1 MNENIDLSKIL
12 KGCPVGTEFYHVVYG
27 KVWFDDILNGDSDEY
42 CFITFSLCDESH
54 TVISVT
60 KKGTF
65 SMRYDGECLIF
76 PSKEQRDWS
85 KFERFWD
92 KPKKVEMNI
101 EDIKSGIL
109 NRIKST
115 QKYSRITK
123 EKIMEW
129 INEIP
134 TIDFNPHTITEDK
147 EEANEKFLY
156 NRKVSE
162 IIDYLSKY
170 KDCILE
176 ERYFGYEFCI
186 YRPETSDEIIERI
199 CNIVDVSCRVFL
211 EQNDEIANIDEQIH
225 KLENRKKQILL
236 QK

>member
-1 MNENIDLSKIL
+1 
-12 KGCPVGTEFYHVVYG
+12 
-27 KVWFDDILNGDSDEY
+27 
-42 CFITFSLCDESH
+42 
-54 TVISVT
+54 
-60 KKGTF
+60 
-65 SMRYDGECLIF
+65 
-76 PSKEQRDWS
+76 
-85 KFERFWD
+85 
-92 KPKKVEMNI
+92 MNI

-129 INEIP
+129 INELP
-134 TIDFNPHTITEDK
+134 SDYFTPHTITEDK
-147 EEANEKFLY
+147 EEANERFLY
-156 NRKVSE
+156 DRKVSE

-170 KDCILE
+170 KDCVLE

-199 CNIVDVSCRVFL
+199 CNIVDVSCRVFI
-211 EQNDEIANIDEQIH
+211 EQNDEIANIDEQIQ
-225 KLENRKKQILL
+225 KLENRKKLILN

>member
-1 MNENIDLSKIL
+1 
-12 KGCPVGTEFYHVVYG
+12 
-27 KVWFDDILNGDSDEY
+27 
-42 CFITFSLCDESH
+42 
-54 TVISVT
+54 
-60 KKGTF
+60 
-65 SMRYDGECLIF
+65 
-76 PSKEQRDWS
+76 
-85 KFERFWD
+85 
-92 KPKKVEMNI
+92 MNI

-109 NRIKST
+109 NQIKST

-129 INEIP
+129 INELP
-134 TIDFNPHTITEDK
+134 SDYFTPHTITEDK
-147 EEANEKFLY
+147 EEANERFLY
-156 NRKVSE
+156 DRKVSE

-170 KDCILE
+170 KDCVLE

-199 CNIVDVSCRVFL
+199 CNIVDVSCRVFI

>member
-1 MNENIDLSKIL
+1 
-12 KGCPVGTEFYHVVYG
+12 
-27 KVWFDDILNGDSDEY
+27 
-42 CFITFSLCDESH
+42 
-54 TVISVT
+54 
-60 KKGTF
+60 
-65 SMRYDGECLIF
+65 
-76 PSKEQRDWS
+76 
-85 KFERFWD
+85 
-92 KPKKVEMNI
+92 MNI

-129 INEIP
+129 INELP
-134 TIDFNPHTITEDK
+134 SDYFTPHTITEDK
-147 EEANEKFLY
+147 EEANERFLY
-156 NRKVSE
+156 DRKVSE

-176 ERYFGYEFCI
+176 ERYLGYKFCI

-199 CNIVDVSCRVFL
+199 CNRVGAYCRVFL
-211 EQNDEIANIDEQIH
+211 EQNDEIANIDEQIQ
-225 KLENRKKQILL
+225 KLEKRKKQILL

>member
-1 MNENIDLSKIL
+1 MVGEIVL
-12 KGCPVGTEFYHVVYG
+12 KT
-27 KVWFDDILNGDSDEY
+27 I
-42 CFITFSLCDESH
+42 
-54 TVISVT
+54 
-60 KKGTF
+60 
-65 SMRYDGECLIF
+65 
-76 PSKEQRDWS
+76 QRD
-85 KFERFWD
+85 
-92 KPKKVEMNI
+92 I
-101 EDIKSGIL
+101 EDIKKEVL
-109 NRIKST
+109 NRIKSI
-115 QKYSRITK
+115 QKYKRIP
-123 EKIMEW
+123 EKKIIQW

-134 TIDFNPHTITEDK
+134 AIDFNPYTITEDK

-156 NRKVSE
+156 DRKVSE

-199 CNIVDVSCRVFL
+199 CNVVGVNCRVFL

-225 KLENRKKQILL
+225 KLENRKKLILL

>member
-1 MNENIDLSKIL
+1 
-12 KGCPVGTEFYHVVYG
+12 
-27 KVWFDDILNGDSDEY
+27 
-42 CFITFSLCDESH
+42 
-54 TVISVT
+54 
-60 KKGTF
+60 
-65 SMRYDGECLIF
+65 
-76 PSKEQRDWS
+76 
-85 KFERFWD
+85 
-92 KPKKVEMNI
+92 MNI

-109 NRIKST
+109 NQIKST

-129 INEIP
+129 INELP
-134 TIDFNPHTITEDK
+134 SDYFTPHTITEDK
-147 EEANEKFLY
+147 EEANERFLY
-156 NRKVSE
+156 DRKVSE

-170 KDCILE
+170 KDCVLE

-211 EQNDEIANIDEQIH
+211 EQNDEIANIDEQIQ